1 MDTAPVTGPAR
12 VVEEPRR
19 LGAPFARLWSAS
31 AMSNLADG
39 VFQVAL
45 PLLALRLTRSPA
57 LIAGVSLAAR
67 LPWLLFALQ
76 AGALADRLDRR
87 RTMVHVDLVRVV
99 LIGGLAGVVALG
111 REELAVLYVVAFVLG
126 IGETLFDTAAQSI
139 LPMVVRKEDLSKANG
154 RLFAV
159 EIVANEFVGPPLGG
173 LLAGTAIALAF
184 AGSAACYAVA
194 ALALFA
200 LRGRYRPMR
209 LAADGTP
216 APPVRLRT
224 DIVEGLRYLRGHR
237 VLRTFAFMTGV
248 GNLSNSAALA
258 VLPLY
263 AVAPGPMGLSASG
276 FGLLL
281 AAPALG
287 MVAGSVLVPR
297 LERRLGRS
305 RLLATSVVSFAIMS
319 AAPLLTRPALVGA
332 VQVVAAIPFLAWNVI
347 VVSLRQRIVPEELL
361 GRVNASYRLLAWG
374 AMPIGSALGGLLA
387 GLFGIRVVFA
397 FSGLANLALLACM
410 PLVSDRAIEEADT
423 R

>member
-1 MDTAPVTGPAR
+1 
-12 VVEEPRR
+12 
-19 LGAPFARLWSAS
+19 
-31 AMSNLADG
+31 MSNLADG

-209 LAADGTP
+209 LAADGTH